1 MSLMSSSTQ
10 GFDGNSLGVAVGG
23 YRGQGALSVGFSRQI
38 SSRARLTL
46 GTAIAGGGETAG
58 GMGLGIGL

>member
-23 YRGQGALSVGFSRQI
+23 YRSQAALSVGFSRQL
-38 SSRARLTL
+38 STRARLTL
-46 GTAIAGGGETAG
+46 GTAITGGGETAG
-58 GMGLGIGL
+58 GVGLGIGL